1 VLGWISVACWII
13 VYSPQILENYQLK
26 SGEGLSVLFVVIWL
40 LGDIASL
47 AGAEMAGLLPT
58 VIILALYYTVCD
70 LTLLIQIYY
79 YRYTNPTAS
88 LSSDERSP
96 LLEQSQA
103 SRSEDRKDSLDGNT
117 SVRAQVLQYLAGFTF
132 VIGTGVVAWYFT
144 RAGHSTDPDVP
155 PPDSDILEWRSQV
168 IGWISASLYLGAR
181 IPQIAKNM
189 ETKCEGLSLALFVYA
204 IAGNLT
210 FALSICVVS
219 MESKHLIVN
228 ASWLAGSTL
237 TVLSDLYV
245 VYQFFRFRKERI
257 SERNALAIRGEA
269 E

>member
-1 VLGWISVACWII
+1 
-13 VYSPQILENYQLK
+13 
-26 SGEGLSVLFVVIWL
+26 VIWL
-40 LGDIASL
+40 LGDIANL
-47 AGAEMAGLLPT
+47 VGAEMAGLLPT

-96 LLEQSQA
+96 LLQQPQA
-103 SRSEDRKDSLDGNT
+103 TQSEDRKDSPDEDTPLRT
-117 SVRAQVLQYLAGFTF
+117 QLLRYLAGFTF
-132 VIGTGVVAWYFT
+132 VIGTGVAAWYFT

-155 PPDSDILEWRSQV
+155 PPDSDILEWRSQI
-168 IGWISASLYLGAR
+168 IGWISAAMYLGAR

-219 MESKHLIVN
+219 MEWRHLLVN

-237 TVLSDLYV
+237 TVLSDLFV

-257 SERNALAIRGEA
+257 AERKALANRGDA